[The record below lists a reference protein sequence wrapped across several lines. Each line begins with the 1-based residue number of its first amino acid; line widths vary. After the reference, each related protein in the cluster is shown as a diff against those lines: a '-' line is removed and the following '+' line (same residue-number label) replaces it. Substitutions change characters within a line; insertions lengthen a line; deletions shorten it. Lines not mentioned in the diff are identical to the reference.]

1 MDRKALLQRFD
12 GRSRLLVHS
21 LHSGAAGASNAQTVF
36 NKQRR
41 SDPEFTLTPF
51 LETLCQQ
58 EACVHEDD
66 LVL

>member
-1 MDRKALLQRFD
+1 MDLESLMQRFD
-12 GRSRLLVHS
+12 GRSRLLVHA
-21 LHSGAAGASNAQTVF
+21 LHLGVAGANNAQTVF

-41 SDPEFTLTPF
+41 CDPDFTLTPF

-58 EACVHEDD
+58 EACVREDA